1 MQVQQVT
8 RLLCAYTHCVR
19 THRTIRPPVRIGPR
33 DFELLSVIGM
43 GAFGKVLQV
52 RSRRNGQICAMKC
65 ISKKMLEKKNHASYM
80 KAERDI
86 MARVDHPFIVGLKCA
101 FQTDRKLFLVVSD
114 TPLITSSS
122 LQLVAAY

>member
-1 MQVQQVT
+1 
-8 RLLCAYTHCVR
+8 
-19 THRTIRPPVRIGPR
+19 VRIGPR

-114 TPLITSSS
+114 TPLITSR
-122 LQLVAAY
+122 

>member
-1 MQVQQVT
+1 MQVQQLT
-8 RLLCAYTHCVR
+8 HLLCANHCAR
-19 THRTIRPPVRIGPR
+19 TRHTIRPPVRIGPR

-114 TPLITSSS
+114 TPLITSR
-122 LQLVAAY
+122 